1 VTGFV
6 LTAGGTGGHLFP
18 AEALAGQLVRR
29 GGEVHLFTDRRVDGF
44 AADVPGVEVLQVR
57 AGRLGGGPLRTI
69 GGIAEMTIGVM
80 QARRMLRQVEPA
92 VVVGF
97 GGYPSLPT
105 MLAATQLGFPT
116 VIHEQNAVLGRA
128 NRLLAKRVHRIATA
142 YGQTAGIGPAERGRA
157 VHTGNPVRPAFLDLG
172 GGSGY
177 EPPDPGSPIELLVTG
192 GSQGAHVF
200 AEIVPAALALL
211 PPQLRAALRV
221 AQQARPED
229 IDAVA
234 EQYERIGIE
243 AQVQGFF
250 IDMPRWLKRA
260 DLVICRS
267 GASTIAELAAVG
279 RPALLVP
286 YPFAA
291 DDHQSANARAFANA
305 GGGWVVPQAS
315 LSAPM
320 LANRLA
326 ELLTDAAALRHAA
339 AQARR
344 FARDDAAERL
354 ADLVLKTA
362 PNGRTLTAGRAA

>member
-1 VTGFV
+1 
-6 LTAGGTGGHLFP
+6 
-18 AEALAGQLVRR
+18 
-29 GGEVHLFTDRRVDGF
+29 
-44 AADVPGVEVLQVR
+44 
-57 AGRLGGGPLRTI
+57 
-69 GGIAEMTIGVM
+69 
-80 QARRMLRQVEPA
+80 
-92 VVVGF
+92 
-97 GGYPSLPT
+97 
-105 MLAATQLGFPT
+105 
-116 VIHEQNAVLGRA
+116 
-128 NRLLAKRVHRIATA
+128 
-142 YGQTAGIGPAERGRA
+142 
-157 VHTGNPVRPAFLDLG
+157 
-172 GGSGY
+172 
-177 EPPDPGSPIELLVTG
+177 VTG

-305 GGGWVVPQAS
+305 GGGWVVPQVS